1 MAGSA
6 AGLSENVLPAVVANG
21 QDDRPGESAQH
32 SVTEDTAQPER
43 RTLEPPPLIFD
54 WRPQR
59 GVRRR
64 LAVWLLVVAAG
75 HAALFY
81 LFRVA
86 PPLASRKPPPQHA
99 VLYLPPAD
107 PEVLALLSSVDDR
120 HPGSVLQSE
129 DYFLQADMAAL
140 AKVTPPSAASWAG
153 HVPELKKFEQPL
165 VPQELPRML
174 VPGDPLLPESEPPPA
189 QPAPVPD
196 AAKRVLS
203 AVIDDSP
210 GGRTILQPPAWPDR
224 LADDTWPA
232 SGSIPFMLGVSPGGR
247 PDYCLALSPATGV
260 DLEALRRG
268 LMGMKF
274 SASSG
279 GPQWLNVAVR
289 W

>member
-6 AGLSENVLPAVVANG
+6 AKLSGNVLPAVVANG
-21 QDDRPGESAQH
+21 QDDRPAESARH
-32 SVTEDTAQPER
+32 PVTEDTAQPVR

-64 LAVWLLVVAAG
+64 LAMWLLVVAAG

-107 PEVLALLSSVDDR
+107 PEVRALLSSVDDR

-140 AKVTPPSAASWAG
+140 AKVTPRSTASWEG
-153 HVPELKKFEQPL
+153 HVPELKKFQQPL
-165 VPQELPRML
+165 VPQELPGML

-189 QPAPVPD
+189 LPSPAPD

-203 AVIDDSP
+203 VVIVDAP
-210 GGRTILQPPAWPDR
+210 GGRTILQQPAWPDK

-232 SGSIPFMLGVSPGGR
+232 SGTAPFMLGVSTGGR
-247 PDYCLALSPATGV
+247 PEYCMALFPATGV

-279 GPQWLNVAVR
+279 GLQWLKLAVR

>member
-6 AGLSENVLPAVVANG
+6 AGLFENVLPAVVANG
-21 QDDRPGESAQH
+21 QDDRPGESARH
-32 SVTEDTAQPER
+32 SVTEEPAQPVR

-99 VLYLPPAD
+99 VLFLPPAD
-107 PEVLALLSSVDDR
+107 PEVRALLSSVDDR

-140 AKVTPPSAASWAG
+140 AKVTPRSAASWAG
-153 HVPELKKFEQPL
+153 RVPELKQFQQPL
-165 VPQELPRML
+165 VPQELPGML
-174 VPGDPLLPESEPPPA
+174 VPGDPLLPESEPPLA
-189 QPAPVPD
+189 ISESVPD
-196 AAKRVLS
+196 VAKRVLS

-210 GGRTILQPPAWPDR
+210 GGRTIAQQPAWPDK

-232 SGSIPFMLGVSPGGR
+232 SGSVPFMLGVSAGGR
-247 PDYCLALSPATGV
+247 PEYCLAISPATGV

-279 GPQWLNVAVR
+279 GLQWLKVAVR

>member
-6 AGLSENVLPAVVANG
+6 AKFSGNVLPAVVANG
-21 QDDRPGESAQH
+21 QDDRPAESARH
-32 SVTEDTAQPER
+32 PVTEDTAQPVR

-64 LAVWLLVVAAG
+64 LAMWLLVVAAG

-107 PEVLALLSSVDDR
+107 PEVRALLSSVDDR

-140 AKVTPPSAASWAG
+140 AKVTPRSTASWEG
-153 HVPELKKFEQPL
+153 HVPELKKFQQPL
-165 VPQELPRML
+165 VPQELPGML

-189 QPAPVPD
+189 LPSPAPD

-203 AVIDDSP
+203 VVIDDAP
-210 GGRTILQPPAWPDR
+210 GGRTILQQPAWPDK

-232 SGSIPFMLGVSPGGR
+232 SGTAPFMLGVSTGGR
-247 PDYCLALSPATGV
+247 PEYCMALFPATGV

-279 GPQWLNVAVR
+279 GLQWLKLAVR